1 MDKFWQLLEESVI
14 VQGVMTLMVW
24 GAIIYLVVAV
34 KPVPDILSAGGMGIL
49 GFWFGSKVTAAAQA
63 QARILSK

>member
-24 GAIIYLVVAV
+24 GAIIYLVVV
-34 KPVPDILSAGGMGIL
+34 GKPVPDILSAGGMGIM
-49 GFWFGSKVTAAAQA
+49 GFWFGSKVTSSAQA
-63 QARILSK
+63 MALKLR